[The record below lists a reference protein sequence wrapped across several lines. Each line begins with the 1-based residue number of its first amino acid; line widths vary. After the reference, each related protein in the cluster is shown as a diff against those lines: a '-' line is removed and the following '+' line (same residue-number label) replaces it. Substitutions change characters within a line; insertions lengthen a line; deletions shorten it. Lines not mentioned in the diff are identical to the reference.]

1 MIASLALRCN
11 LTQIWSQVEDVRF
24 WLPQYPFHIGSKYFV
39 EKYGLVPCDSRDRDE
54 GVVKLKGVTAA
65 QFRVFLKFLLPV

>member
-1 MIASLALRCN
+1 MIASLALWCN

-24 WLPQYPFHIGSKYFV
+24 WLPQYPFHIGSKQFV
-39 EKYGLVPCDSRDRDE
+39 EKYGLVPGDGQDRPE
-54 GVVKLKGVTAA
+54 GIVELKGVTAA